1 MELQEK
7 LLSIIKGRWWR
18 LKDVLEELEMSG
30 KSRNASTISMRLKS
44 MAEKGLLESVVQ
56 GTSFL
61 YAEKGTPSIQDDI
74 YRARIIKVMSDG
86 FRRTVKG
93 ISQKCYLSE
102 EIVKRIMDTIDG
114 FDIKVNGVGTVTYKM
129 VQEIEPPDVPL
140 LRRPELGAREKPK
153 QVYCGDWAKLNAI
166 FVEMAKR
173 GFDRNPYE
181 WMR

>member
-1 MELQEK
+1 MELREK
-7 LLSIIKGRWWR
+7 LLTIIKGRWWR

-56 GTSFL
+56 GTSYL

-74 YRARIIKVMSDG
+74 YRARIIKGMSDG
-86 FRRTVKG
+86 FRRTVNG
-93 ISQKCYLSE
+93 ISQKCYLKE
-102 EIVKRIMDTIDG
+102 EVVKRIINTIEG
-114 FDIKVNGVGTVTYKM
+114 FDIKVNKVGTVTYKM

-153 QVYCGDWAKLNAI
+153 QVYCSDWEKLNAL
-166 FVEMAKR
+166 FVQMAR
-173 GFDRNPYE
+173 QTTVRNVYE
-181 WMR
+181 YAR

>member
-1 MELQEK
+1 MELLEK
-7 LLSIIKGRWWR
+7 LLTIIKGRWWR

-56 GTSFL
+56 GTYYL

-74 YRARIIKVMSDG
+74 YRARIIKGMSDG
-86 FRRTVKG
+86 FRRTVNG
-93 ISQKCYLSE
+93 ISKKCYLKE
-102 EIVKRIMDTIDG
+102 EVVKRIIDTIEG
-114 FDIKVNGVGTVTYKM
+114 FDIKVNKVGTVTYKM

-153 QVYCGDWAKLNAI
+153 QVYCSDWMKLNAL
-166 FVEMAKR
+166 FVQMAMQTTV
-173 GFDRNPYE
+173 RNVYE
-181 WMR
+181 YAR